1 MWRLLKFVFFV
12 IHAKRSVD
20 ATVSLGARVKHPR
33 FVLPGRRCRIHAGCS
48 LDAPGPHELR
58 LGERVTVNRGAYIGV
73 FAPVSIG
80 DRTAINRN
88 ASIDARAEIRIGKDV
103 LIGPGAQL
111 IAYQHVFAAPDRTI
125 NAQGVRT
132 GPILV
137 EDDVWIGANA
147 VVLVD
152 VTIGRGSVVGAG
164 AVVTRSCAPFSIL
177 AGVPARV
184 IGMRDGRIAG
194 NIPEAGA
201 GE

>member
-1 MWRLLKFVFFV
+1 MWRLLKFLYFV

-20 ATVSLGARVKHPR
+20 ATISLGARIKHPR
-33 FVLPGRRCRIHAGCS
+33 FVFPGRRCRIHAGCS
-48 LDAPGPHELR
+48 LDAPGPHELH
-58 LGERVTVNRGAYIGV
+58 LGERVTVNRGGYIGV

-111 IAYQHVFAAPDRTI
+111 IAYQHVFSAPDQTI
-125 NAQGVRT
+125 NSQGTRT
-132 GPILV
+132 GPITV

-147 VVLVD
+147 VILLD

-164 AVVTRSCAPFSIL
+164 AVVTGSCAPYSIL

-184 IGMRDGRIAG
+184 IGMRDGASQPNFPKKAQTG
-194 NIPEAGA
+194 
-201 GE
+201 